1 MIADI
6 IVAQQVTINKNGDR
20 IVVNPNNLFKVP
32 AFPTAYSF
40 SVSLVMSNLKPG
52 DLDQISL
59 KLEKNGKIVRNLLQ
73 AGIPEDAKKH
83 INVAL
88 NINVQNIEIL
98 ASGKSSLVLLSNDEE
113 LVRKDIF
120 FEKADL
126 DN

>member
-6 IVAQQVTINKNGDR
+6 IVAQQATINKNGDR

-40 SVSLVMSNLKPG
+40 SVSLVMSDLKPG

-59 KLEKNGKIVRNLLQ
+59 KLEKQGETVRNLLQ

-83 INVAL
+83 TNVAL

-113 LVRKDIF
+113 LARKDIF
-120 FEKADL
+120 FEKANL